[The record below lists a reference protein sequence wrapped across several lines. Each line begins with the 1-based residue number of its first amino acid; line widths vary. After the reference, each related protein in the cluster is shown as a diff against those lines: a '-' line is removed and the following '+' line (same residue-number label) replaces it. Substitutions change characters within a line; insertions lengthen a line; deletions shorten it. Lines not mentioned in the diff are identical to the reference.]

1 MELLPLK
8 GLKVLDL
15 TNIIMG
21 PYATQL
27 LGDLGAEII
36 KVETPD
42 GDIMRGMGARKSEKM
57 ASIFLGT
64 NRNKRSICDNNA
76 PKHALKKLTILLSIH
91 FIFL

>member
-42 GDIMRGMGARKSEKM
+42 GDIMRGMGAGKSEKM

-64 NRNKRSICDNNA
+64 NRNKRMNVQRGVYLNINE
-76 PKHALKKLTILLSIH
+76 
-91 FIFL
+91 